1 MYQFKNMNSKHCI
14 KILRLLLA
22 VVLFSTDLSYAQ
34 SFPTPKPFHSWASEP
49 PMGWNSWDCYGPTV
63 TEDEVKANADFMAK
77 KLRKYGWEYVV
88 VDIRWYV
95 GNDKAHGYNEKDAVY
110 SMDGFGRF
118 IPAENRFPS
127 STNGKGFKPLADYIH
142 RKGLKFGIH
151 IMRGIPKIAVERELP
166 ILGTNYT
173 AKDIYNTNQL
183 CTWLRDMYTVDA
195 TRPGAQEYYNSLFD
209 MYASWGVDFIKIDD
223 LSRPYHQA
231 EIELIRKAIDRTGRK
246 IVLSTSPGETPIANA
261 EHVSQHANMW
271 RVIDDFWDSWPPL
284 KEHFD
289 IFRRWS
295 PYIREGAW
303 PDGDMLPLGHLA
315 IRAERG
321 NDRNTAFTPEE
332 QYTLMTLWSIA
343 RSPLIFG
350 GDLPTS
356 DEFTMKLITNKEV
369 LAVNKKSKN
378 NRELF
383 AQNGLYAWVAD
394 DPKSG
399 DKYLAVFNAQDALEI
414 TENKAVWKSGPITK
428 ETPGKS
434 SYTDISI
441 IGASK
446 LYLAVSDNND
456 GIGWDHADWISP
468 VIYNDKDTL
477 KLSTLNWVKSTS
489 GWGRVMK
496 NKAVSGST
504 LAVNNVSYADG
515 LGTHANSVIE
525 FDLPAGYTRF
535 SSKVG
540 LDDAGAAQNTGSSVQ
555 FMVFTEN
562 PSSPPPAD
570 SLQITVKLADIGF
583 DKSCRI
589 RDLWKGVD
597 LGTFTGEF
605 APTIRRHGAGLY
617 RISKK

>member
-1 MYQFKNMNSKHCI
+1 F
-14 KILRLLLA
+14 
-22 VVLFSTDLSYAQ
+22 
-34 SFPTPKPFHSWASEP
+34 
-49 PMGWNSWDCYGPTV
+49 
-63 TEDEVKANADFMAK
+63 
-77 KLRKYGWEYVV
+77 GWEYVV

-110 SMDGFGRF
+110 SIDGYGRF

-127 STNGKGFKPLADYIH
+127 SANGKGFKPLADYIH
-142 RKGLKFGIH
+142 NKGLKFGIH
-151 IMRGIPKIAVERELP
+151 IMRGIPKTAVERDLP
-166 ILGTNYT
+166 VKGTNYT
-173 AKDIYNTNQL
+173 AKDIYNKNQL

-195 TRPGAQEYYNSLFD
+195 SKPGAQE
-209 MYASWGVDFIKIDD
+209 
-223 LSRPYHQA
+223 RPYHQD

-289 IFRRWS
+289 IFRRWA

-303 PDGDMLPLGHLA
+303 LDGDMLPLGHLA

-321 NDRNTAFTPEE
+321 NDRNTAFTPDE
-332 QYTLMTLWSIA
+332 QYTLMTLWCIA

-356 DEFTMKLITNKEV
+356 DDFTIKLITNKEV
-369 LAVNKKSKN
+369 LAVNKKSTN

-399 DKYLAVFNAQDALEI
+399 DKYLAVFNAQDAIEI
-414 TENKAVWKSGPITK
+414 TENKALWKSGPITK
-428 ETPGKS
+428 ETPGRS

-441 IGASK
+441 NGTSK
-446 LYLAVSDNND
+446 LYLAVTDNND

-468 VIYNDKDTL
+468 VIYNGKDTV
-477 KLSTLNWVKSTS
+477 KLSTQNWVKSTS

-496 NKAVSGST
+496 NKAVSGSN
-504 LAVNNVSYADG
+504 LLVNNVSYADG

-525 FDLPAGYTRF
+525 FDVPSGYTRF
-535 SSKVG
+535 SSGVG
-540 LDDAGAAQNTGSSVQ
+540 LDDAGASQNTGSSVQ
-555 FMVFTEN
+555 FMIFTEN
-562 PSSPPPAD
+562 PSSPQPAD
-570 SLQITVKLADIGF
+570 STQITVKLAEIGF
-583 DKSCRI
+583 DKLCRI
-589 RDLWKGVD
+589 RDLWKGSD
-597 LGTFTGEF
+597 MGTFTGEF
-605 APTIRRHGAGLY
+605 APTIRRHGASLY